1 MILSAIHMLRPVAAV
16 AVLAAIGAPAF
27 SGEFFTGTRSSSDRS
42 ERSRVSVGNE
52 SLTATR
58 NFRNRVTGSSHKH
71 FVSVAATAENA
82 RAGQRSFGFIEGES
96 SVDIEAQGTGAGL
109 FGGGGGAGLF
119 SAGGGFGGL
128 GNVAS
133 TAQAGSEIDGMAGVG
148 SERFLDG
155 SLQASAEWGSADAAY
170 TLTENGSS
178 TYNMSANFSEIENT
192 DGTSSSGG
200 SVFSF
205 N

>member
-1 MILSAIHMLRPVAAV
+1 MLRSFAAV

-42 ERSRVSVGNE
+42 ERSRTSVGNE

-58 NFRNRVTGSSHKH
+58 NFRNVVSGSSHKH
-71 FVSVAATAENA
+71 YVSIAATAENA
-82 RAGQRSFGFIEGES
+82 RAGERTFGFIEGES
-96 SVDIEAQGTGAGL
+96 SADIEAQGTGAGL

-119 SAGGGFGGL
+119 SAGGVFGGI
-128 GNVAS
+128 GTVAS
-133 TAQAGSEIDGMAGVG
+133 TAQTGSEIDGMAGTG

-155 SLQASAEWGSADAAY
+155 SLQASAEWGSADA
-170 TLTENGSS
+170 TFNLTENGSS
-178 TYNMSANFSEIENT
+178 TYNMSANFTEIENT
-192 DGTSSSGG
+192 DGTNSAGG